1 MVPNDDSASRPCVR
15 RGGNREGLTWLTF
28 FHFPLPGHTLL
39 TAFPALLLRMF
50 EFSASLL
57 QIASLFAFSSYFKET
72 IGMVKRFQG
81 CTDILAFELFLRAI
95 VSTEKLR
102 QQFSLVVHY

>member
-28 FHFPLPGHTLL
+28 FHFPLPGCTLL

-50 EFSASLL
+50 FSHYRQGQLEFLEVFSRLHLYLLFFSL
-57 QIASLFAFSSYFKET
+57 YFREI
-72 IGMVKRFQG
+72 IGLVKRFQG
-81 CTDILAFELFLRAI
+81 CTGI
-95 VSTEKLR
+95 
-102 QQFSLVVHY
+102 